1 MKTPPIRSEITPN
14 LASTCDNVID
24 VKDQMTFKVL
34 LANRWSHSPEVG
46 GYTSTKIGMRSV
58 END

>member
-1 MKTPPIRSEITPN
+1 
-14 LASTCDNVID
+14 
-24 VKDQMTFKVL
+24 MTFKVL